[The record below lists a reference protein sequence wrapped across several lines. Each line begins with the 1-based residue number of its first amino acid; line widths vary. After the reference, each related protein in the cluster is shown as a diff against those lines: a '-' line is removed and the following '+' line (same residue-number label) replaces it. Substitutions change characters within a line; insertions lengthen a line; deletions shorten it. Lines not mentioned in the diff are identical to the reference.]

1 MDQRNT
7 HFPEQKLLN
16 SNFCF
21 NSGIAAIRQL
31 MKDMDMPLSIKDAG
45 IDEKQFMANVETLS
59 EKAHDDQCTGA
70 NPKYPLV
77 KEIVEIYKQAYYG
90 K

>member
-1 MDQRNT
+1 MFMD
-7 HFPEQKLLN
+7 
-16 SNFCF
+16 
-21 NSGIAAIRQL
+21 
-31 MKDMDMPLSIKDAG
+31 
-45 IDEKQFMANVETLS
+45 NVEALA

>member
-1 MDQRNT
+1 
-7 HFPEQKLLN
+7 
-16 SNFCF
+16 
-21 NSGIAAIRQL
+21 
-31 MKDMDMPLSIKDAG
+31 
-45 IDEKQFMANVETLS
+45 MANVEALA